1 MQQILIFKMKRLFFV
16 FAFIIPI
23 VIHAQ
28 TLKTDVLV
36 IGSGDA
42 AYAASFQSFKSGVKT
57 MLLTQKEQLDVK
69 KVSEGRPKTVEAFYQ
84 RFLKREI
91 ENAKSLETPKPKP
104 DKKKPVK
111 VTVDSTLLLN
121 VINSTP
127 YTEIKRSGSGWEVK
141 LTKDKSIKAK
151 ILVLADKP
159 DQLLAALKITNLNP
173 AVSSQL
179 NYNENLYRT
188 TVASVSSK
196 GANFLSLYSLLIP
209 NQENLLYI
217 SADQFE
223 IGPAAGAIAAYA
235 AFFDTKTSLSNLK
248 RIQGELL
255 AYKHTLMPFEDV
267 KSIDSNWLAIQKI
280 GITGIIKAEIKQD
293 KAYFNPE
300 KEVTYDE
307 IKQPIKDY
315 YYKAQIWF
323 DDHQNIPINLEN
335 TIAMVCYV
343 GNKSVEAIKTE
354 LQKKWNKNYKFT
366 SKYEL
371 KKVLTRREFAVIINE
386 YLKPFDD
393 VNVDKMGG
401 VIR

>member
-1 MQQILIFKMKRLFFV
+1 MKRLFFV
-16 FAFIIPI
+16 FAFIIPL

-28 TLKTDVLV
+28 TIKTDVLV
-36 IGSGDA
+36 IGNGDA
-42 AYAASFQSFKSGVKT
+42 AYAASFQAFKSGVKT
-57 MLLTQKEQLDVK
+57 ILLTQKEQLDLNK
-69 KVSEGRPKTVEAFYQ
+69 IASNNKAFYQ
-84 RFLKREI
+84 DFLKRET
-91 ENAKSLETPKPKP
+91 ENANSLNIAKPKP
-104 DKKKPVK
+104 DKKKPLK

-121 VINSTP
+121 VINNTP
-127 YTEIKRSGSGWEVK
+127 YSEIKRSGNGWEVK
-141 LTKDKSIKAK
+141 LTKDKSIKAS
-151 ILVLADKP
+151 ILILADNPEK
-159 DQLLAALKITNLNP
+159 LITALKTTSLNP
-173 AVSSQL
+173 ASSSPL
-179 NYNENLYRT
+179 NYTENIYRT
-188 TVASVSSK
+188 TVASVASA
-196 GANFLSLYSLLIP
+196 GTHFLSLYSLLIP

-217 SADQFE
+217 QADPFE
-223 IGPAAGAIAAYA
+223 TGTAAGATAAYA
-235 AFFDTKTSLSNLK
+235 AFYDTKTSLSNLK

-255 AYKHTLMPFEDV
+255 SYKHPLMPFGDI
-267 KSIDSNWLAIQKI
+267 KPTDSNWLAIQKI

-393 VNVDKMGG
+393 VNVDKTGG

>member
-1 MQQILIFKMKRLFFV
+1 MKRLFFV
-16 FAFIIPI
+16 FAFIIPL

-57 MLLTQKEQLDVK
+57 ILLTQKEQLDLK
-69 KVSEGRPKTVEAFYQ
+69 KVSEGRSKTETTFYLI
-84 RFLKREI
+84 FLKREV
-91 ENAKSLETPKPKP
+91 ENAKSLETPKQKP

-111 VTVDSTLLLN
+111 VMVDSTQLLN
-121 VINSTP
+121 VINNTP
-127 YTEIKRSGSGWEVK
+127 YAEIKRSGSGWEVK
-141 LTKDKSIKAK
+141 LTKDNSIKAK

-159 DQLLAALKITNLNP
+159 DQLMATLKITNLNS
-173 AVSSQL
+173 AASSPL

-188 TVASVSSK
+188 SLASISSN
-196 GANFLSLYSLLIP
+196 GARFLSLYNLLIP

-217 SADQFE
+217 PADQFE
-223 IGPAAGAIAAYA
+223 IGPAAGATAAYA
-235 AFFDTKTSLSNLK
+235 AFFDTKTSFSNLK

-255 AYKHTLMPFEDV
+255 SYKHALMPFEDV
-267 KSIDSNWLAIQKI
+267 KVIDSNWLAIQKI
-280 GITGIIKAEIKQD
+280 GITGILKAEIKQD

-315 YYKAQIWF
+315 YYKAQIWL
-323 DDHQNIPINLEN
+323 DDHQNTPINLEN
-335 TIAMVCYV
+335 TIALVCYV
-343 GNKSVEAIKTE
+343 GNKSIDATKAE
-354 LQKKWNKNYKFT
+354 LQKKWNKNYRFA
-366 SKYEL
+366 SKYDL

-393 VNVDKMGG
+393 VNVDKTGR

>member
-1 MQQILIFKMKRLFFV
+1 MKRLFFV
-16 FAFIIPI
+16 FAFIIPL

-42 AYAASFQSFKSGVKT
+42 AYTASFQAFKSGVKT
-57 MLLTQKEQLDVK
+57 ILLTQKEQLDLK
-69 KVSEGRPKTVEAFYQ
+69 KVSEGRPKTAVAFYQ
-84 RFLKREI
+84 SFLKREI

-111 VTVDSTLLLN
+111 LTVDSTLLLN
-121 VINSTP
+121 VINITP
-127 YTEIKRSGSGWEVK
+127 YTEIKRSGGGWELK

-159 DQLLAALKITNLNP
+159 DQLLAALKITSLNP
-173 AVSSQL
+173 ATSSQL

-188 TVASVSSK
+188 SLASISSS
-196 GANFLSLYSLLIP
+196 GEGFLSLYNLLIP

-217 SADQFE
+217 PADQFE
-223 IGPAAGAIAAYA
+223 IGTAAGATAAYA
-235 AFFDTKTSLSNLK
+235 AFFDTKTSVSNLK

-255 AYKHTLMPFEDV
+255 SYKQPLMPFEDV
-267 KSIDSNWLAIQKI
+267 KALDSNWLAIQKV
-280 GITGIIKAEIKQD
+280 GLTGILKAEIKQG

-300 KEVTYDE
+300 KDVTYDE

-335 TIAMVCYV
+335 TIAMACYV
-343 GNKSVEAIKTE
+343 GNKSVEATKAD

-366 SKYEL
+366 SKYDL

-393 VNVDKMGG
+393 VNVDKTGR

>member
-1 MQQILIFKMKRLFFV
+1 MKRLFFV
-16 FAFIIPI
+16 FAFIIPL

-57 MLLTQKEQLDVK
+57 ILLTQKEQLDLK
-69 KVSEGRPKTVEAFYQ
+69 KVAEGKPETATTFYQ
-84 RFLKREI
+84 VFLKREI
-91 ENAKSLETPKPKP
+91 ENEKSLAAPKPKA

-121 VINSTP
+121 VINNTP

-141 LTKDKSIKAK
+141 LTKDKSVKAK
-151 ILVLADKP
+151 ILVLADSPEK
-159 DQLLAALKITNLNP
+159 LIAALKITSLNP
-173 AVSSQL
+173 AASNQL

-188 TVASVSSK
+188 SIASISSN
-196 GANFLSLYSLLIP
+196 GAGFLSLYNLLLP

-217 SADQFE
+217 PANQFE
-223 IGPAAGAIAAYA
+223 IGPAAGATAAYA

-255 AYKHTLMPFEDV
+255 SYKQALMPFEDV
-267 KSIDSNWLAIQKI
+267 KMIDSNWLAIQKV
-280 GITGIIKAEIKQD
+280 GVTGILKAEIKQN

-323 DDHQNIPINLEN
+323 DDHQNTAITLEN
-335 TIAMVCYV
+335 TIGMICYV
-343 GNKSVEAIKTE
+343 GNKSVEATKTE
-354 LQKKWNKNYKFT
+354 LQKKWNKNYKFVA
-366 SKYEL
+366 KYDL

-386 YLKPFDD
+386 YLEPFDK
-393 VNVDKMGG
+393 VNVDRTGQ

>member
-16 FAFIIPI
+16 FAFIIPM

-42 AYAASFQSFKSGVKT
+42 AYSASFQSFKSGVKT
-57 MLLTQKEQLDVK
+57 ILLTQKEQLDLK
-69 KVSEGRPKTVEAFYQ
+69 KISESKPKEISLFYQ
-84 RFLKREI
+84 SFLKREI
-91 ENAKSLETPKPKP
+91 ENAKNLDAPKPKP
-104 DKKKPVK
+104 DKKKPLK
-111 VTVDSTLLLN
+111 VTVDSTQLFN
-121 VINSTP
+121 VINGIP
-127 YTEIKRSGSGWEVK
+127 YIEIKRSGSGWEVK

-151 ILVLADKP
+151 VLVMADNPEK
-159 DQLLAALKITNLNP
+159 LMTALKITGLNP
-173 AVSSQL
+173 ATSNQL
-179 NYNENLYRT
+179 NYSKNLYRT

-196 GANFLSLYSLLIP
+196 GASFLSLYSLLIP

-267 KSIDSNWLAIQKI
+267 KSIDSNWLAIQKV

-300 KEVTYDE
+300 KDVTYDE

-323 DDHQNIPINLEN
+323 DDHQHIPINLEN

-366 SKYEL
+366 SKYDL
-371 KKVLTRREFAVIINE
+371 KKVLSRREFAVIINE

-393 VNVDKMGG
+393 VNVDKTGG

>member
-1 MQQILIFKMKRLFFV
+1 MKRLFFV

-57 MLLTQKEQLDVK
+57 ILLTQKEQPNLNK
-69 KVSEGRPKTVEAFYQ
+69 ISENKSKEATAFYQ
-84 RFLKREI
+84 LFLKREI
-91 ENAKSLETPKPKP
+91 ENAKNLDAPKPKP
-104 DKKKPVK
+104 DKKKLLK
-111 VTVDSTLLLN
+111 VMVDSAQLLN
-121 VINSTP
+121 VINGIP

-151 ILVLADKP
+151 VLVMADNPEK
-159 DQLLAALKITNLNP
+159 LMTALKITGLNP
-173 AVSSQL
+173 ATSNQL
-179 NYNENLYRT
+179 NYSENLYRT
-188 TVASVSSK
+188 TVASVLSK

-267 KSIDSNWLAIQKI
+267 KAIDSNWLAIQKVA
-280 GITGIIKAEIKQD
+280 ITGIIKAEIKQD

-323 DDHQNIPINLEN
+323 DDHQNTPINLEN

-343 GNKSVEAIKTE
+343 GNKSVEAIKTD
-354 LQKKWNKNYKFT
+354 LQKKWSKNYRFT

-371 KKVLTRREFAVIINE
+371 KKVLTKREFAVIINE

-393 VNVDKMGG
+393 VNVDKTGR

>member
-1 MQQILIFKMKRLFFV
+1 MQQILISQMKRLFFV
-16 FAFIIPI
+16 FALIIPL

-42 AYAASFQSFKSGVKT
+42 AYAASYQSFKSGVKT
-57 MLLTQKEQLDVK
+57 ILLTQKEQLELK
-69 KVSEGRPKTVEAFYQ
+69 KVAEGKPKALSDFYAA
-84 RFLKREI
+84 FLKREV
-91 ENAKSLETPKPKP
+91 ENAKSLNTPKVKP
-104 DKKKPVK
+104 DKKKLVK

-121 VINSTP
+121 VINNTP
-127 YTEIKRSGSGWEVK
+127 YTEINRSGSGWEIK
-141 LTKDKSIKAK
+141 LNKDKSIKAK
-151 ILVLADKP
+151 ILVLADNP
-159 DQLLAALKITNLNP
+159 DKLMSTLKITNLNP
-173 AVSSQL
+173 STTSTL

-188 TVASVSSK
+188 TVASVSSNR
-196 GANFLSLYSLLIP
+196 ANFLSLYNLLIP

-217 SADQFE
+217 PADQFE
-223 IGPAAGAIAAYA
+223 IAHAAGATAAYA

-255 AYKHTLMPFEDV
+255 SYKHALIPFQDI
-267 KSIDSNWLAIQKI
+267 KATDSNWLAIQKV
-280 GITGIIKAEIKQD
+280 GITGILKAEIKQG
-293 KAYFNPE
+293 KAYFDPE
-300 KEVTYDE
+300 KQVNYDE

-323 DDHQNIPINLEN
+323 DDHNNVPINLEN

-343 GNKSVEAIKTE
+343 GNKSIDATKAE
-354 LQKKWNKNYKFT
+354 LLKKWNKNYKLT
-366 SKYEL
+366 SKYDL

-393 VNVDKMGG
+393 VNVDKTGR

>member
-42 AYAASFQSFKSGVKT
+42 AYSASFQSFKSGVKT
-57 MLLTQKEQLDVK
+57 ILLTQKEQLDLK
-69 KVSEGRPKTVEAFYQ
+69 KISESKPKEITLFYQ
-84 RFLKREI
+84 SFLKREI
-91 ENAKSLETPKPKP
+91 ENAKNLDAPKPKP
-104 DKKKPVK
+104 DKKKPLK
-111 VTVDSTLLLN
+111 VTVDSTQLLN
-121 VINSTP
+121 VINAIP

-159 DQLLAALKITNLNP
+159 DQLLTALKIASLKP
-173 AVSSQL
+173 AASNQL
-179 NYNENLYRT
+179 NYSENLYRT
-188 TVASVSSK
+188 TVASVLSK
-196 GANFLSLYSLLIP
+196 GANFLSLYSMLIP

-217 SADQFE
+217 SANQFE

-267 KSIDSNWLAIQKI
+267 KAIDSNWLAIQKV

-293 KAYFNPE
+293 KAYLNPE

-343 GNKSVEAIKTE
+343 GNKSVEAIKTD

-393 VNVDKMGG
+393 VNVDITGG